1 MAGITDFNRSLIEE
15 FRAKD
20 GRVEGSFEGTPLL
33 LLTTTGAKSGQQHT
47 TPLVYQRDGD
57 RVVIFGS
64 KGGAPAHPAWFHN
77 LVANP
82 EVIVELPGE
91 KFTARAAVA
100 EGAERQRLWE
110 RQKVAMPNFA
120 DYEAKTTREI
130 PAIVLERA
138 S

>member
-1 MAGITDFNRSLIEE
+1 MATINDFNRSLIEE
-15 FRAKD
+15 FRAKN
-20 GRVEGSFEGTPLL
+20 GKVEGSFEGAPLL
-33 LLTTTGAKSGQQHT
+33 LLTTTGAKSGQPRT

-91 KFTARAAVA
+91 KFTAHAEVA

-110 RQKVAMPNFA
+110 RQKAAMPNFA
-120 DYEAKTTREI
+120 EYEAKTTREI
-130 PAIVLERA
+130 PAIVLERV